1 MTQQVWTI
9 LGVLQW
15 TEKRFS
21 ERGIGSP
28 RLDAQLLLAEVLGKD
43 RVYLYTHFDQPLE
56 AEELTKY
63 RGLIQRRLGGEPVA
77 YLVGKKE
84 FRSLELAVDAR
95 VLVPR
100 PDTEATV
107 EVVLAALPAE
117 GTARVV
123 DIGTG
128 SGAIALALKKERPEL
143 EVVAVDRSPEAAAV
157 ARGNAERLGLAVE
170 VVEGDLLAPVAER
183 GPFAVIVSNPP
194 YIPSA
199 EIAGLAPE
207 VRKEPMAA
215 LDGGADGLVVIR
227 RLVKDAPALLSEHG
241 ALVMEVGAGQ
251 APAVVA
257 LFAAD
262 GRWEA
267 AMVTKDLAGIERVV
281 AARKK

>member
-1 MTQQVWTI
+1 

-157 ARGNAERLGLAVE
+157 ARGSAERLGLAVE

-251 APAVVA
+251 APAVEA

>member
-1 MTQQVWTI
+1 VTQQVWTI

>member
-1 MTQQVWTI
+1 
-9 LGVLQW
+9 
-15 TEKRFS
+15 
-21 ERGIGSP
+21 
-28 RLDAQLLLAEVLGKD
+28 
-43 RVYLYTHFDQPLE
+43 
-56 AEELTKY
+56 
-63 RGLIQRRLGGEPVA
+63 
-77 YLVGKKE
+77 
-84 FRSLELAVDAR
+84 
-95 VLVPR
+95 
-100 PDTEATV
+100 
-107 EVVLAALPAE
+107 
-117 GTARVV
+117 
-123 DIGTG
+123 
-128 SGAIALALKKERPEL
+128 LKKERPEL